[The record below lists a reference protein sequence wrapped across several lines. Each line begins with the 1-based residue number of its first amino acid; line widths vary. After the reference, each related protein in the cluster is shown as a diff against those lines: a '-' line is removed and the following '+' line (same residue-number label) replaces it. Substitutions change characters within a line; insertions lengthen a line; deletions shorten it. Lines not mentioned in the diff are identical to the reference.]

1 MNVILSCAGETCVG
15 MCDCRSVRTNMFT
28 QSPAPEQKVN
38 AKRRV
43 AEDSGETRP
52 LFALRKLVGAEPQ

>member
-1 MNVILSCAGETCVG
+1 
-15 MCDCRSVRTNMFT
+15 MFT
-28 QSPAPEQKVN
+28 QSPTPEQKVN